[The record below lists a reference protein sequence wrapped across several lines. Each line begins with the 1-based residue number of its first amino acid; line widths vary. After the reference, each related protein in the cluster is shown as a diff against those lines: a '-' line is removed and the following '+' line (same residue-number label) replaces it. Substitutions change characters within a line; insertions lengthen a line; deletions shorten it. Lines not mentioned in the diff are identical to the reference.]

1 MRKIK
6 LSFTIIFLIFLIAS
20 CSLLGYQ
27 GDEKMDTL
35 TLINLSDKDILF
47 EELIYKQSYDTLIQE
62 INYFKDPKFSIVH
75 SLKSKDTI
83 KFKTW
88 MTANSMDYFVLFYY
102 DENIVNTIPW
112 DTIRANYMILKR
124 YDLSYEDLER
134 MNWTITYP

>member
-1 MRKIK
+1 MKIK

-35 TLINLSDKDILF
+35 TLINLSDKDLLF
-47 EELIYKQSYDTLIQE
+47 EEMIFKQSFDTLIQE
-62 INYFKDPKFSIVH
+62 MAVFNDTKYYEEH
-75 SLKSKDTI
+75 TLKARDTV

-88 MTANSMDYFVLFYY
+88 MTANFMDYFVLFYY

-112 DTIRANYMILKR
+112 DTIRTKYMVLKR
-124 YDLSYEDLER
+124 YDLSIEDLER